1 MAPPLLS
8 SSVSVDVSAAAL
20 PEQLLL
26 SAGGSLRGHV
36 TVPGDK
42 SISHRSLL
50 FGAIAEGTTRIEGL
64 LPAED
69 PLSTAACLRTMGVT
83 VSPIADGQVVTVE
96 GVGLDGLREPAD
108 VLDCGNSGTTM
119 RLMLGLLAGR
129 AGRHFVLTGD
139 ASLRSRPMRRVGA
152 PLAQMGARIQGR
164 EDGNLAPLAVLGQTL
179 HGSVIGTPVASAQVK
194 SALLLAALTANG
206 PTTVIEPAPTR
217 DHSERMLRAFG
228 ADLEVDGDGGRFIT
242 VRPGPSLRG
251 QTVVV
256 PGDISS
262 AAFWLVA
269 AAITP
274 GAELTVE
281 NVGLNPSRTGILDVL
296 AEMGARITVLN
307 SRDVAG
313 EPVGDLHVQH
323 GPLRAFRIEE
333 PMIPRLVDEI
343 PVLAVA
349 ACCAEGV
356 SRISGAAEL
365 RVKETDRLA
374 VMARQLTAMGARL
387 EEHADGLSIEGP
399 TPLHG
404 AEVDSETD
412 HRVAMSL
419 AVASLV
425 ARGDTRLG
433 RAEAAAVSY
442 PGFWDDLAR
451 LRH

>member
-1 MAPPLLS
+1 LS
-8 SSVSVDVSAAAL
+8 SPASVDVCAAASSAR
-20 PEQLLL
+20 LLL
-26 SAGGSLRGHV
+26 EAGGSLRGSV

-69 PLSTAACLRTMGVT
+69 PLSTAACLRAMGVT

-96 GVGLDGLREPAD
+96 GVGLDGLHEPAD

-129 AGRHFVLTGD
+129 AGRHFVLSGD

-152 PLAQMGARIQGR
+152 PLAQMGARIHGR
-164 EDGNLAPLAVLGQTL
+164 DDGNLAPLAVLGQTL

-228 ADLEVDGDGGRFIT
+228 ADLEVDGDQGRFIT
-242 VRPGPSLRG
+242 VRPGPALEG

-296 AEMGARITVLN
+296 AAMGARITVLN

-349 ACCAEGV
+349 ACCAVGV

-387 EEHADGLSIEGP
+387 QEHEDGLSIEGP

-425 ARGDTRLG
+425 ARGDTLLG
-433 RAEAAAVSY
+433 RPEAAAVSY
-442 PGFWDDLAR
+442 PGFWEDLAR
-451 LRH
+451 LRA